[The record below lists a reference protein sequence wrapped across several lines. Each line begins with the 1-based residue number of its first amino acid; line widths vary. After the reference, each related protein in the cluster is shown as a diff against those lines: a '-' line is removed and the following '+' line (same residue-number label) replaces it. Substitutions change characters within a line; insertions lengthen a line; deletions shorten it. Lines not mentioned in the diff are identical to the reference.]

1 VALWT
6 CAVGAII
13 ETVIHFHLGPDM
25 VKTIDLVALGAV
37 TIETFLHVDIL
48 LDIIM
53 DLRGGVTY
61 IITNKMERSY
71 NSLILFIDKC
81 RICKG

>member
-1 VALWT
+1 VALRT
-6 CAVGAII
+6 YAVGAII
-13 ETVIHFHLGPDM
+13 ETVIHFHPGTDM
-25 VKTIDLVALGAV
+25 VRTIDLVALGAV

-53 DLRGGVTY
+53 DLRDGVTY
-61 IITNKMERSY
+61 IITNKMESSY